1 MFLLRAKNTYGEDKK
16 KVYQVKRYPCL
27 YVSSVEMFTDLNEDV
42 SVLKK
47 TVDRTVSNLN
57 LKALTGEPVQLVL
70 NENGII
76 IQENKFKD
84 NQANSVLMA
93 HALKR
98 ICYTTSYHKKRIYVF
113 VSRLPQEERVFAH
126 FFLMQDKSSGDKI
139 IKELSNLFTNAF
151 KAKKRKTLEKDKR
164 RNLRA
169 QHPVA
174 APAPQPQKPVKVP
187 ASPKKAKNKSNP
199 PPLNQFAPPPP
210 YVDVTANQDALFQE
224 FDIISP
230 LNTPSAPPFSPEQTP
245 ARNNFAGAE
254 AFPPGYGY
262 LPQVPTFDTPPQQAT
277 AAYLNDPFLPQPEQ
291 PRYIEAPFAPQ
302 RANLNLIDVQDPFS
316 AFQFFPQSNNVS
328 SSALEASDG
337 LPSYNSYS
345 REFQTEPIV
354 SRDDM
359 LIDLT
364 SPEHRPTTR
373 LMRSLSTSNVLD
385 EVRSDSPPFLPPAY
399 IAPDSPEVPL
409 PPSEPQQAS
418 APAFRCRIGVQNG
431 SPARPKSGIYPS
443 LSSGL
448 ERQRTPML
456 PFAADDFE
464 PSAISYKDEHF
475 ELVNEP
481 WYQEGLPRDIII
493 ELLRDQKEGAF
504 FIRESLSQPGKLAL
518 SVKASTAVVH
528 FLIIKS
534 NKGYH
539 VESDKIFFPS
549 ISLLVMHHSINRG
562 VLPCT
567 LTVADS
573 NPAYL
578 RADHLESS
586 DSEAEGEDPV
596 YTTYALTN
604 SMNIH
609 QH

>member
-1 MFLLRAKNTYGEDKK
+1 MFLLRARNNYGEEKK
-16 KVYQVKRYPCL
+16 KVYQVKRFPCL
-27 YVSSVEMFTDLNEDV
+27 YISSVEMFTDVSEDV

-57 LKALTGEPVQLVL
+57 LKALTGESVQLVL

-76 IQENKFKD
+76 IQENRYKD
-84 NQANSVLMA
+84 SQANSVLMA

-98 ICYTTSYHKKRIYVF
+98 ICYTTSYPKKKIYVF

-151 KAKKRKTLEKDKR
+151 KDKKRKTLEKDKR

-169 QHPVA
+169 NNPVA
-174 APAPQPQKPVKVP
+174 APAPQHQKPSKAQ

-199 PPLNQFAPPPP
+199 PLLNQFAPPPP
-210 YVDVTANQDALFQE
+210 YVDVTANQDVMFQE
-224 FDIISP
+224 FDILSP
-230 LNTPSAPPFSPEQTP
+230 LNIPTAPPFSPEQTL
-245 ARNNFAGAE
+245 AQNNFAGAE
-254 AFPPGYGY
+254 AFPPGYGF

-277 AAYLNDPFLPQPEQ
+277 PAYYPNDPFLPQPEQ
-291 PRYIEAPFAPQ
+291 PRYIEDPFAPQ

-316 AFQFFPQSNNVS
+316 AFQMFPQSPNHVP

-337 LPSYNSYS
+337 LPSYNNYS
-345 REFQTEPIV
+345 KEFQAEPIV
-354 SRDDM
+354 SRDDL
-359 LIDLT
+359 LIDFA
-364 SPEHRPTTR
+364 SPDQLPTTR

-385 EVRSDSPPFLPPAY
+385 EVRSDSPPFLPPTY
-399 IAPDSPEVPL
+399 IPPESP
-409 PPSEPQQAS
+409 AT
-418 APAFRCRIGVQNG
+418 PAFRCLGVPNG

-448 ERQRTPML
+448 ERERTSML
-456 PFAADDFE
+456 AFEADDFE

-475 ELVNEP
+475 ELANEP
-481 WYQEGLPRDIII
+481 WYQEGLPRDIIV

-504 FIRESLSQPGKLAL
+504 FIRDSLSQPGKLAL
-518 SVKASTAVVH
+518 SVRASTSVIH

-539 VESDKIFFPS
+539 VENDKIFFPS

-573 NPAYL
+573 NPTYL
-578 RADHLESS
+578 RSDHLESS
-586 DSEAEGEDPV
+586 DSEAEGEDPI
-596 YTTYALTN
+596 YTTYALTD
-604 SMNIH
+604 SMNVH